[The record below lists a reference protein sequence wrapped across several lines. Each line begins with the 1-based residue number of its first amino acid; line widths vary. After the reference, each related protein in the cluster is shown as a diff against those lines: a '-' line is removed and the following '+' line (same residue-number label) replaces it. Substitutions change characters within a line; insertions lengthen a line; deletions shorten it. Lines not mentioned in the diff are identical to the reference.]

1 MMQMKMLAAAALAGA
16 LLSSTA
22 VPSQAAHGRHAA
34 AAIGFGVGALA
45 GAAMASAA
53 TQPYYG
59 SAYYVDGPY
68 AYEPGY
74 AYEPNYVYAPA
85 PVYVEP
91 APAYVYTQPA
101 PVYSAPP
108 AYVAR
113 PAPTYAQQP
122 LAVNAYAA
130 APAGQCWVSTDS
142 SRGFGYYGAC
152 KSGQTD
158 LEKEK
163 LGARGSHNKSVIK
176 P

>member
-45 GAAMASAA
+45 GAAVASAA

-74 AYEPNYVYAPA
+74 AYEPDYVYAPA

-113 PAPTYAQQP
+113 PAPRRTSGT
-122 LAVNAYAA
+122 LN
-130 APAGQCWVSTDS
+130 GFTTTSGSSTCCS
-142 SRGFGYYGAC
+142 MAHPRQRTG
-152 KSGQTD
+152 
-158 LEKEK
+158 
-163 LGARGSHNKSVIK
+163 
-176 P
+176 